1 MPARM
6 ILALMLATLV
16 LPACQQDE
24 PPLTTESARQNDAE
38 DAVLSS
44 LREKAEQGDA
54 SAQSNLGLM
63 YTNGQGMPQDYIQ
76 AHMWYNLAAASGG
89 DEDKERHAKN
99 RDSIAEKMT
108 LGQVL
113 EAQRRAREWEPK
125 SSGSQ

>member
-6 ILALMLATLV
+6 ILPLILGMLV
-16 LPACQQDE
+16 IPACQQDE
-24 PPLTTESARQNDAE
+24 RPLTTDSARQNDAE

-63 YTNGQGMPQDYIQ
+63 YTNGQGVPQDYIQ
-76 AHMWYNLAAASGG
+76 AHMWYDLAAASGG

-99 RDSIAEKMT
+99 RDSIAEKNDPWT
-108 LGQVL
+108 NKG
-113 EAQRRAREWEPK
+113 
-125 SSGSQ
+125 SSATGP